1 MTTGESILV
10 ILFVLAGTIG
20 PWVWIVYGLVQASNE
35 TFEPGYQP
43 RTYRT
48 SAWYFFFSVDF
59 LMAFFLIAFGSFL
72 THFLS
77 KPISNKSDYPD
88 WTVFTLIGLLIV
100 MSFGIAFFILKL
112 YLNYW
117 KYTKDR
123 ILAFDPTT
131 RILTVHADS
140 TEYEISE
147 ENIRRVDV
155 FSNENHKFLYSYF
168 HFTFGDG
175 RELVITDKTKG
186 AYAIFEFFKNLP
198 THRHKRWLPIIQ
210 QLTSE

>member
-1 MTTGESILV
+1 MTTGETILV
-10 ILFVLAGTIG
+10 VLFVLAGTIG

-100 MSFGIAFFILKL
+100 S
-112 YLNYW
+112 
-117 KYTKDR
+117 
-123 ILAFDPTT
+123 
-131 RILTVHADS
+131 V
-140 TEYEISE
+140 
-147 ENIRRVDV
+147 
-155 FSNENHKFLYSYF
+155 
-168 HFTFGDG
+168 
-175 RELVITDKTKG
+175 KT
-186 AYAIFEFFKNLP
+186 N
-198 THRHKRWLPIIQ
+198 
-210 QLTSE
+210 